1 LGVQFVFAAV
11 VAVAGLMAVA
21 LNFYTSAQAERR
33 HLRSY
38 TPHPHWQSEVAIDL
52 VAGVVIAIAAV
63 IVIASLL
70 H

>member
-1 LGVQFVFAAV
+1 LGVQFVFAGV
-11 VAVAGLMAVA
+11 VAVVGLMAVA
-21 LNFYTSAQAERR
+21 LNFYTCAQAERR
-33 HLRSY
+33 HLRFY
-38 TPHPHWQSEVAIDL
+38 TPHQHWQSEVAIDL